1 MGLPGK
7 IDVVAVA
14 ALAGEQPRVFLA
26 GDRRAY
32 ACTRAGG
39 IFSREPQGQSP
50 SVLNGGIIAAT
61 MNPIRATAV
70 ALLAALAP
78 PLAAQDYPTKP
89 VHVYVPSSPGGASDI
104 AARLVSPK
112 LAETL
117 GQPFVVENRVASGG
131 IVGTAQLAKS
141 PADGYAIMMTF
152 DTFASNPHLY
162 KELPYD
168 VVKDFAPIMLMVRY
182 PQILVVHPSLK
193 VKTVPEFV
201 AYARA
206 NGARLNYG
214 SAGPASSSRLAF
226 ELFKDAAGI
235 QVEAVHYKGG
245 GPAINDLVSGTVQV
259 MLIQAGGAI
268 GQNVKSGKLVGLA
281 TSGRERSP
289 QFPDLP
295 TIADFYPGFETT
307 SWVGAIAPSGTP
319 RAVIDKLNGAL
330 AKILSSPDVKSRFD
344 TQSAEIVASTPEQ
357 FGELIKSET
366 AKWGRIIRE
375 KNISID

>member
-1 MGLPGK
+1 MLSR
-7 IDVVAVA
+7 VVLTVLAA
-14 ALAGEQPRVFLA
+14 ALFSQP
-26 GDRRAY
+26 
-32 ACTRAGG
+32 
-39 IFSREPQGQSP
+39 
-50 SVLNGGIIAAT
+50 
-61 MNPIRATAV
+61 ATA
-70 ALLAALAP
+70 
-78 PLAAQDYPTKP
+78 QNYPAKP
-89 VHVYVPSSPGGASDI
+89 VHVFVPSSPGGASDV
-104 AARLVSPK
+104 AARLVAPK
-112 LAETL
+112 LAEAL
-117 GQPFVVENRVASGG
+117 GQPFIVENRVASGG

-168 VVKDFAPIMLMVRY
+168 VVKDFAPVMLLARY
-182 PQILVVHPSLK
+182 QQILVVHPSLK

-201 AYARA
+201 AYAKA
-206 NGARLNYG
+206 NGAKLNYG

-235 QVEAVHYKGG
+235 QVEAVHYKGA

-289 QFPDLP
+289 HFPDLP

-307 SWVGAIAPSGTP
+307 SWVGAIAPAGTP
-319 RAVIDKLNGAL
+319 RAVIEKLNGAL
-330 AKILSSPDVKSRFD
+330 AKTLSSRDVKSRFD
-344 TQSAEIVASTPEQ
+344 TQGAEIVASTPEL

-366 AKWGRIIRE
+366 VKWGKIIRE
-375 KNISID
+375 KNIRVE

>member
-1 MGLPGK
+1 MESPRKSAIL
-7 IDVVAVA
+7 
-14 ALAGEQPRVFLA
+14 LA
-26 GDRRAY
+26 
-32 ACTRAGG
+32 
-39 IFSREPQGQSP
+39 
-50 SVLNGGIIAAT
+50 
-61 MNPIRATAV
+61 
-70 ALLAALAP
+70 ALLAA
-78 PLAAQDYPTKP
+78 PLAAQHYPSKP

-131 IVGTAQLAKS
+131 IVGTAQLAKA

-168 VVKDFAPIMLMVRY
+168 VVKDFAPIMLMLRY

-201 AYARA
+201 AYAKA
-206 NGARLNYG
+206 NGATLNYG

-268 GQNVKSGKLVGLA
+268 GQNVKAGKLVGLA
-281 TSGRERSP
+281 TSGQQRSP
-289 QFPDLP
+289 HYPNLP
-295 TIADFYPGFETT
+295 TISDFYPGFETS
-307 SWVGAIAPSGTP
+307 SWVGMIAPAETP
-319 RAVIDKLNGAL
+319 RPVIDKLNASL
-330 AKILSSPDVKSRFD
+330 VKILAAPDMKERFD
-344 TQSAEIVASTPEQ
+344 TQSGEIVASTPEY
-357 FGELIKSET
+357 FGELIKTES
-366 AKWGRIIRE
+366 AKWGKVIRE
-375 KNISID
+375 KNIRID